1 MKKTQQNAKEN
12 CKTVK
17 PVIWYM
23 LKYKARPV
31 IQTTTLYMFIYKFRK
46 TVFCKADTMQ

>member
-1 MKKTQQNAKEN
+1 VEPNQYEKNTQQNAKEN

-23 LKYKARPV
+23 LK
-31 IQTTTLYMFIYKFRK
+31 
-46 TVFCKADTMQ
+46 

>member
-23 LKYKARPV
+23 LK
-31 IQTTTLYMFIYKFRK
+31 
-46 TVFCKADTMQ
+46 